1 MVQLHLDL
9 MMTTNNRTGD
19 PFGNPNALDSM
30 FGVTTT
36 GSDAAGGLYG
46 AGRFGYSI
54 PFTASA
60 ALAATCC
67 KYRFWCWYN
76 Y

>member
-1 MVQLHLDL
+1 
-9 MMTTNNRTGD
+9 
-19 PFGNPNALDSM
+19 M

-54 PFTASA
+54 PFTTSA
-60 ALAATCC
+60 ALAAASAGAN
-67 KYRFWCWYN
+67 RFWYLVH
-76 Y
+76 

>member
-1 MVQLHLDL
+1 
-9 MMTTNNRTGD
+9 
-19 PFGNPNALDSM
+19 M

-54 PFTASA
+54 PFKH
-60 ALAATCC
+60 LLH
-67 KYRFWCWYN
+67 
-76 Y
+76 